1 MCLVCVLQIF
11 ELNGSNV
18 GVQVSRISSL
28 LYGICI
34 RVDNVRGPCLV
45 FNRVLTYTFEVT
57 RGYVPLSYFMVHV
70 RKRLCTEL

>member
-18 GVQVSRISSL
+18 GVQVSRILSL

-34 RVDNVRGPCLV
+34 RVDNVRGP
-45 FNRVLTYTFEVT
+45 
-57 RGYVPLSYFMVHV
+57 
-70 RKRLCTEL
+70 